1 MKCGNQNCYLK
12 RHDEQRMAK
21 KYRFQRRIADLLKIL
36 EKKIQKDRTLLT
48 MIMMDKWRSMIE
60 ANIKDL

>member
-1 MKCGNQNCYLK
+1 MKYSQNGNLNCYLK
-12 RHDEQRMAK
+12 RHYEQRMTK

-48 MIMMDKWRSMIE
+48 TIMMNKMRID
-60 ANIKDL
+60 